1 MVGERTNVTG
11 SPRFRKLIE
20 SEDYESALKIA
31 KQQVEN
37 GANVIDVN
45 FDAALLDGEACMT
58 RFLNLVVSEPDISR
72 VPIMIDSSKWSVIE
86 AGLKVIQGK
95 CIINSISLKE
105 GPEVFKEQARLALL
119 YGAAVVVM
127 AFDEKGQAA
136 TFDDKVRICQ
146 RAYEILVKEVGFP
159 PEDIIF
165 DPNVLTLATG
175 MSEHNSYG
183 IDFIDAVREIKARCP
198 HARTSGGISSVSFSF
213 RGNNLVREAM
223 HASFLYH
230 ACQAGLDMGIVN
242 AGMLAV
248 YDEVEPELRKRV
260 EEVVLNKDPEAGD
273 RLLEYAE
280 EIKDQSARR
289 KSEGPDLSWRNQ
301 PVGELFPCF
310 GQRNRRLCRGRC
322 RRSPSTAWPS
332 S

>member
-1 MVGERTNVTG
+1 MEFHSSRQANGSGIELRIGSGCHASLPSGFVENADCFVHCYPNAGLPNPLSATGYDEKPEDTAFSLRLRGRRVAQFGRRLLGTTPEHIHAISEKLSQYEPRKTPEIDPALRLSGLEPFELKGKSTSLIMVGERTNVTG

-127 AFDEKGQAA
+127 AFDEKG
-136 TFDDKVRICQ
+136 
-146 RAYEILVKEVGFP
+146 
-159 PEDIIF
+159 
-165 DPNVLTLATG
+165 
-175 MSEHNSYG
+175 
-183 IDFIDAVREIKARCP
+183 
-198 HARTSGGISSVSFSF
+198 
-213 RGNNLVREAM
+213 
-223 HASFLYH
+223 
-230 ACQAGLDMGIVN
+230 
-242 AGMLAV
+242 
-248 YDEVEPELRKRV
+248 
-260 EEVVLNKDPEAGD
+260 
-273 RLLEYAE
+273 
-280 EIKDQSARR
+280 RR
-289 KSEGPDLSWRNQ
+289 YL
-301 PVGELFPCF
+301 
-310 GQRNRRLCRGRC
+310 
-322 RRSPSTAWPS
+322 
-332 S
+332 